1 MHTIS
6 TEFESRVKDFY
17 LDLRNYIA
25 VSFDGADHDDTMLDW
40 NSVGATLGYSDESHT
55 IYIRLWEHSEGY
67 LNLPDNVM
75 IVETV
80 SFTLT
85 SEEPRSADNAE
96 RLRTEMN
103 TFSRWL
109 IATAKLYGIDY
120 VADPNMAPIP
130 GANLPDVPIACLRLK
145 KPRPSNLV

>member
-6 TEFESRVKDFY
+6 TEFENGVKDFY

-25 VSFDGADHDDTMLDW
+25 VSFDGVNPDDTTLDW
-40 NSVGATLGYSDESHT
+40 NCVGATLGYRDETHT
-55 IYIRLWEHSEGY
+55 IYIRLWERSEGC
-67 LNLPDNVM
+67 LNLPDNLM
-75 IVETV
+75 IVETL
-80 SFTLT
+80 SFTLRHD
-85 SEEPRSADNAE
+85 EPRTADNAD

-109 IATAKLYGIDY
+109 IATAKLYGIEY

-145 KPRPSNLV
+145 

>member
-1 MHTIS
+1 MQTIS
-6 TEFESRVKDFY
+6 TEFENRVKDFY

-25 VSFDGADHDDTMLDW
+25 VSIDGANPDDTTLDW
-40 NSVGATLGYSDESHT
+40 NSAGATLGYRDETHT
-55 IYIRLWEHSEGY
+55 IYIRLWERSEGY
-67 LNLPDNVM
+67 LNLPDNLM

-80 SFTLT
+80 SFTLS
-85 SEEPRSADNAE
+85 SEEPRNADTTE

-109 IATAKLYGIDY
+109 IAIAKLYGIDY

-130 GANLPDVPIACLRLK
+130 DVNVPGVPIACLRLK
-145 KPRPSNLV
+145 

>member
-1 MHTIS
+1 MQKIS
-6 TEFESRVKDFY
+6 TEFENRVKDFY

-25 VSFDGADHDDTMLDW
+25 VSFDGAAPNDTTLDW
-40 NSVGATLGYSDESHT
+40 NSVGATIGYHDETHS
-55 IYIRLWEHSEGY
+55 IYIRLWERSEGY

-80 SFTLT
+80 SFTLAQR
-85 SEEPRSADNAE
+85 EPRTTDTAS

-120 VADPNMAPIP
+120 VADPNIAPIP
-130 GANLPDVPIACLRLK
+130 GANVPGVPIACLRLK
-145 KPRPSNLV
+145 